1 MVKMQASRYAIIPVA
16 EAQRIISLHT
26 PSLGIEEISLYEAEG
41 RTLAEDVVADIQ
53 MPPFATTTVDGYA
66 IIAADGL
73 MQRRVMGEV
82 SAGHSGKSSL
92 RNGEALRIMTGA
104 PLPQNADAIAMVE
117 HVVVNGDYIQTT
129 ESPSPGDGIL
139 PRGIDLQANQN
150 VLAKHMLLGAAEIG
164 LLATVGRSR
173 VSVYRRPVVAVL
185 STGDELVEPHDPLGP
200 GSIRDSNRYALL
212 ASVAD
217 AGGIPLSFGAVRDDE
232 LEQRRRIEEAL
243 EAADVLLT
251 SGGVSVGS
259 RDLIKP
265 IFEQLGTVHFGRV
278 SVRPGKPLTFATFD
292 SGKLAF
298 GLPGF
303 PVSSLVTFEVFV
315 RPTLLR
321 MQGRLEPD
329 RPWVRVKL
337 KEELTPTLDRT
348 DYQRAIV
355 RWVEGELTA
364 YSTGRQVSSRIMSM
378 IGANALVRVPPG
390 GEPMPAGSLAD
401 AMLTAPIQG
410 NGSPST

>member
-73 MQRRVMGEV
+73 MQRRVIGEV

-104 PLPQNADAIAMVE
+104 PLPQNADAVAMVE

-150 VLAKHMLLGAAEIG
+150 VLAKHMLLGSAEIG

-212 ASVAD
+212 ASVTD

-232 LEQRRRIEEAL
+232 SEQRRRIEEAL

-390 GEPMPAGSLAD
+390 REPMPAGSLAD